1 MTEVT
6 TDFGAEEFEEMLRRV
21 LAFYGYQ
28 IGKEALHTVMLDT
41 FYRLYMQNIHQEKKG
56 RVH

>member
-6 TDFGAEEFEEMLRRV
+6 TDFEAEEFEEMLRRV
-21 LAFYGYQ
+21 LGFYGYQ
-28 IGKEALHTVMLDT
+28 IEKEALHTVMLDT